1 MSQENT
7 DRRKSLEKRIAILK
21 IEYDAK
27 REDIS
32 RIEEGLNHLAGEIQ
46 RLKRNLEELKPKAI
60 RVSDHAVLRYLERKA
75 GLDVEAIRKSIL
87 ESDLPAMVGALG
99 GSGKFPI
106 NGYQV
111 VLKDYTVVTIN

>member
-1 MSQENT
+1 MSNKLSEE
-7 DRRKSLEKRIAILK
+7 RKQLER
-21 IEYDAK
+21 
-27 REDIS
+27 
-32 RIEEGLNHLAGEIQ
+32 RIEALQAEYKTKDDEAQ
-46 RLKRNLEELKPKAI
+46 RLERESDALHQQITGLIARLEELKPRAI

-75 GLDVEAIRKSIL
+75 GIDVEAIRRSIL
-87 ESDLPAMVGALG
+87 ESNLPTMVATLG

>member
-1 MSQENT
+1 MNHKNT
-7 DRRKSLEKRIAILK
+7 EIRKQLEKRIETLN

-27 REDIS
+27 REEVS
-32 RIEEGLNHLAGEIQ
+32 RIEKGLDHLAGEIN
-46 RLKRNLEELKPKAI
+46 RLKRNLEELKPKAV

-75 GLDVEAIRKSIL
+75 GIDVEAIRKSIL